1 MAVLVTGAAGHIGSN
16 VARTLLEHGYDV
28 VCFDASIPPP
38 FSVIHPARDRVHYET
53 GSVLDLARI
62 LNLVKQYDVDAI
74 VHLAAI
80 MGGATS
86 RPLETVKVNVEGTA
100 NVLEA
105 GRILGLRRVI
115 CTSSYGAAASYGL
128 DQTQTI
134 AEDQY
139 VVPVSEHDM
148 NPPYGSTKAMGE
160 ELTCVYR
167 RCYDVDAAIIRP
179 AMVYGPGYPPGRG
192 QRHPMEALV
201 HAAAKGIP
209 VKSPTGRDSVIDS
222 TYVKDTALGYLRLL
236 EADDLP
242 NWLYNISSGRVFS
255 TGDMIDAVQKAF
267 PDASFDIG
275 PGGWCGI
282 DGQGPPYSPIRPA
295 SDIERARK
303 DLGYEP
309 QFADLEVAAAD
320 YAGWLRDQAY

>member
-38 FSVIHPARDRVHYET
+38 FSVIHPPRDRVHYET

-128 DQTQTI
+128 RQAPTI

-148 NPPYGSTKAMGE
+148 NPPYGSTKAMAE
-160 ELTCVYR
+160 ELTC
-167 RCYDVDAAIIRP
+167 
-179 AMVYGPGYPPGRG
+179 
-192 QRHPMEALV
+192 
-201 HAAAKGIP
+201 
-209 VKSPTGRDSVIDS
+209 
-222 TYVKDTALGYLRLL
+222 
-236 EADDLP
+236 
-242 NWLYNISSGRVFS
+242 
-255 TGDMIDAVQKAF
+255 
-267 PDASFDIG
+267 
-275 PGGWCGI
+275 
-282 DGQGPPYSPIRPA
+282 
-295 SDIERARK
+295 
-303 DLGYEP
+303 
-309 QFADLEVAAAD
+309 
-320 YAGWLRDQAY
+320 